1 MNTDQKGYP
10 IDPIGIKRRLC
21 SAKELEEKTPFQMP
35 LKEVQQAHIQGQDG
49 NYHQAPVA
57 YYDQLFLSTD
67 ILNWQKYT
75 PPYPEETQDMIRLM
89 ETIFYTRRP
98 TWDDIIQLLTS
109 LFSTEEQYRTLT
121 EAKKWLLEMVPDGTV
136 NPQRWVEQPLPYDRP
151 NRDYNTDE
159 GRSLPYSHSTG
170 TKKGSPQAY
179 GYGKTCRSS
188 ATRGRAPF

>member
-1 MNTDQKGYP
+1 M
-10 IDPIGIKRRLC
+10 
-21 SAKELEEKTPFQMP
+21 
-35 LKEVQQAHIQGQDG
+35 
-49 NYHQAPVA
+49 A

-136 NPQRWVEQPLPYDRP
+136 NPQRWVEQTLPYDRP
-151 NRDYNTDE
+151 N
-159 GRSLPYSHSTG
+159 
-170 TKKGSPQAY
+170 
-179 GYGKTCRSS
+179 
-188 ATRGRAPF
+188 